1 MCLLSLLPSTQ
12 LLIDYVAIFRNQEVS
27 CHCRLI
33 DIELMSEYSIQCY
46 FYVASF
52 TPFRGTRHC
61 MQTAQSFNDF
71 EIINVLLIIH
81 ELL

>member
-1 MCLLSLLPSTQ
+1 MLLYLEIRKYHVTASS
-12 LLIDYVAIFRNQEVS
+12 
-27 CHCRLI
+27 LI
-33 DIELMSEYSIQCY
+33 DIELMSEYSIQCC
-46 FYVASF
+46 FYVASL

-71 EIINVLLIIH
+71 EIINGLLIIN